1 MRRGID
7 VSVFQS
13 GINWDKVKADGIGF
27 AMIKATQGTSEQNP
41 ALRLFTD
48 TCFVRNI
55 TGAVKAGL
63 DVGVYHYLTAQ
74 TVAEAYEEADYY
86 LSVIAPYRSSV
97 SLYAA
102 VDVESKYLPENRELL
117 TKIINTFCD
126 RVAAAEY
133 TPMVY
138 TNPNWLKH
146 RLGNLHRLPLWL
158 ALWRDKTNV
167 PTANDY
173 PNIKI
178 WQWGAEQVD
187 GIGGN
192 VDANFEIVPKTKEKE
207 EETAMANTENVS
219 EWAREAMEWAVKND
233 YLKGNE
239 NGDLMPKE
247 PMTREQFAVVLY
259 RIMNRI
265 AGRV

>member
-13 GINWDKVKADGIGF
+13 GINWEKVKADGIGF

-86 LSVIAPYRSSV
+86 RSVIAPYRSSV

-138 TNPNWLKH
+138 TNPDWLKH
-146 RLGNLHRLPLWL
+146 RIGNLHRLPLWL